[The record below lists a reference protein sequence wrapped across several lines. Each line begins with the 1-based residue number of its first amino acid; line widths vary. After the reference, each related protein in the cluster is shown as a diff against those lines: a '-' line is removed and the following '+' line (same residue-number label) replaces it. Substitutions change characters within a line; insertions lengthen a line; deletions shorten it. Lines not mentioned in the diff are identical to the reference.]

1 MMIGLLGLFIKL
13 SLFSLIA
20 FGGVNAL
27 LPTLYDISVNQEKWI
42 DADTFIHYFAI
53 AQAAPGPNLLTVTL
67 IGWNAFGL
75 AGALL
80 ATLAV
85 CWPSC
90 ILIFYLQRVLANLQ
104 HIRWKKTIEYS
115 AGALAVGLV
124 LASAWQIAI
133 RINGNAMV
141 VKPINNEVDVRFIEY
156 FFRGAVDLSRAIT
169 GAAQPQITRQSLSPI
184 VFKYPPR
191 ATQQKI
197 VAKLDA
203 IFAEIDKATVAAEDN
218 TKNAEALFQ
227 SYLSKIIKK
236 ESEIE

>member
-1 MMIGLLGLFIKL
+1 MITGLLGLFIKL

-27 LPTLYDISVNQEKWI
+27 LPTLYEISVNQEKWI
-42 DADTFIHYFAI
+42 DPETFIHYFAI

-90 ILIFYLQRVLANLQ
+90 ILIFYLQRYLAKLKHLQ
-104 HIRWKKTIEYS
+104 WKKTIEYS
-115 AGALAVGLV
+115 ASALAVGLV

-133 RINGNAMV
+133 RINGSWVAYALTLFSILFVMV
-141 VKPINNEVDVRFIEY
+141 SKRHPLYLIGLGALLGFFGFI
-156 FFRGAVDLSRAIT
+156 
-169 GAAQPQITRQSLSPI
+169 
-184 VFKYPPR
+184 
-191 ATQQKI
+191 
-197 VAKLDA
+197 
-203 IFAEIDKATVAAEDN
+203 
-218 TKNAEALFQ
+218 
-227 SYLSKIIKK
+227 
-236 ESEIE
+236 

>member
-1 MMIGLLGLFIKL
+1 MMIGLVGLFIKL

-124 LASAWQIAI
+124 LASAWQIAE
-133 RINGNAMV
+133 RINGNSTAYALTV
-141 VKPINNEVDVRFIEY
+141 FSIIFVLV
-156 FFRGAVDLSRAIT
+156 SRKHPLYLI
-169 GAAQPQITRQSLSPI
+169 GLG
-184 VFKYPPR
+184 
-191 ATQQKI
+191 
-197 VAKLDA
+197 
-203 IFAEIDKATVAAEDN
+203 
-218 TKNAEALFQ
+218 ALFG
-227 SYLSKIIKK
+227 LLGFV
-236 ESEIE
+236 

>member
-1 MMIGLLGLFIKL
+1 MGCGNYLAAGNLFCLEKSKMIAGLLGLFIKL

-42 DADTFIHYFAI
+42 DPDTFIHYFAI

-90 ILIFYLQRVLANLQ
+90 ILIFYIQRSINKLKHVQ
-104 HIRWKKTIEYS
+104 WKKTIEYS
-115 AGALAVGLV
+115 ASALAVGLV
-124 LASAWQIAI
+124 LASAWQIAH
-133 RINGNAMV
+133 RINESWSAYGLTL
-141 VKPINNEVDVRFIEY
+141 ISILFIVTTKRHPLY
-156 FFRGAVDLSRAIT
+156 LIGLGATLGFFGFI
-169 GAAQPQITRQSLSPI
+169 
-184 VFKYPPR
+184 
-191 ATQQKI
+191 
-197 VAKLDA
+197 
-203 IFAEIDKATVAAEDN
+203 
-218 TKNAEALFQ
+218 
-227 SYLSKIIKK
+227 
-236 ESEIE
+236 

>member
-1 MMIGLLGLFIKL
+1 MMIGLLGLFVKL

-75 AGALL
+75 TGALL

-90 ILIFYLQRVLANLQ
+90 ILIFYLQRVLTNLR

-124 LASAWQIAI
+124 LASACGKLQ
-133 RINGNAMV
+133 NGLMAMQW
-141 VKPINNEVDVRFIEY
+141 PMR
-156 FFRGAVDLSRAIT
+156 
-169 GAAQPQITRQSLSPI
+169 
-184 VFKYPPR
+184 
-191 ATQQKI
+191 
-197 VAKLDA
+197 
-203 IFAEIDKATVAAEDN
+203 
-218 TKNAEALFQ
+218 
-227 SYLSKIIKK
+227 
-236 ESEIE
+236 